1 MAITKK
7 FLGTAGIL
15 VSGAI
20 SWRAGEYFGEAL
32 ADRAFIPR
40 GNLRDTFKFG
50 SAVVASLVGS
60 VIPVAI
66 YQVRRDQ
73 RPPEPATLPEPLPD
87 NVRYMANYSRDDSS
101 SQIPPTAM

>member
-20 SWRAGEYFGEAL
+20 SWRAGEIFGEAL
-32 ADRAFIPR
+32 ADRAVIPR

-50 SAVVASLVGS
+50 TAVLASLVGS

-66 YQVRRDQ
+66 YQAWRDQ
-73 RPPEPATLPEPLPD
+73 RPTEPATLPGPLLD
-87 NVRYMANYSRDDSS
+87 NVRYMADYPRDDTS
-101 SQIPPTAM
+101 SQIPPTTR